1 MNLALQYATGNGL
14 IPKALPRRLRRKKIA
29 LSAEEEFEKNI
40 GWTNKQQYAYHLV
53 VKIGRIN
60 EIIPMEK
67 WRKNKFR
74 TSGNKNI
81 IYNHKK
87 IKMHII
93 IIIIYLLVYIYS
105 F

>member
-1 MNLALQYATGNGL
+1 MWSHNLNLALQYATGNGL

-60 EIIPMEK
+60 GINPMEK
-67 WRKNKFR
+67 WRKINLELL
-74 TSGNKNI
+74 GI
-81 IYNHKK
+81 K
-87 IKMHII
+87 I
-93 IIIIYLLVYIYS
+93 
-105 F
+105 